1 MPRMQVYL
9 PDDLYHEV
17 KQRGISPSELLQQA
31 VRAELRRTALQ
42 EETDRYVAEL
52 IEEVG
57 DPSEA
62 EMAKA
67 ESIARRLAAH
77 RPAAETG

>member
-1 MPRMQVYL
+1 MPRVQVYL
-9 PDDLYHEV
+9 PDELYDEV

-31 VRAELRRTALQ
+31 VRAEVRRAEIQ
-42 EETDRYVAEL
+42 EATDRYVTEL

-57 DPSEA
+57 EPSEA
-62 EMAKA
+62 QTAKA

-77 RPAAETG
+77 RPTKAAG

>member
-1 MPRMQVYL
+1 MQVYL
-9 PDDLYHEV
+9 PDELYDEV

-42 EETDRYVAEL
+42 EATDRYLAEL
-52 IEEVG
+52 VEEVG

-62 EMAKA
+62 AVANA
-67 ESIARRLAAH
+67 ESIASRLAAH
-77 RPAAETG
+77 RPATAAG

>member
-1 MPRMQVYL
+1 MQVYL
-9 PDDLYHEV
+9 PDELYDEV

-42 EETDRYVAEL
+42 EATDRYLEQL

-62 EMAKA
+62 ATAKA
-67 ESIARRLAAH
+67 ESIGRRLAAH
-77 RPAAETG
+77 RPASAAG

>member
-1 MPRMQVYL
+1 MYL
-9 PDDLYHEV
+9 PDELYDEV

-31 VRAELRRTALQ
+31 VRAEVRRAEIQ
-42 EETDRYVAEL
+42 EATDRYVTEL

-57 DPSEA
+57 EPSEA
-62 EMAKA
+62 QTAKA

-77 RPAAETG
+77 RPAKAVG

>member
-9 PDDLYHEV
+9 PNELYDEV
-17 KQRGISPSELLQQA
+17 KRRGISPSELLQQA
-31 VRAELRRTALQ
+31 VRTEMRRSALQ
-42 EETDRYVAEL
+42 EEADRYVAEL
-52 IEEVG
+52 IEEMG

-62 EMAKA
+62 AVEKA

-77 RPAAETG
+77 RPAVETG

>member
-9 PDDLYHEV
+9 PDDLYDEV
-17 KQRGISPSELLQQA
+17 KQRGISPSEMLQ
-31 VRAELRRTALQ
+31 RALRVELHRSALQ
-42 EETDRYVAEL
+42 EAADRYVTEL

-57 DPSEA
+57 APSEA
-62 EMAKA
+62 AAAKA

-77 RPAAETG
+77 RPATSAG

>member
-9 PDDLYHEV
+9 PDDLYDEV

-31 VRAELRRTALQ
+31 VRAELHRTALQ
-42 EETDRYVAEL
+42 EATDRYVTEL

-57 DPSEA
+57 ESSEA
-62 EMAKA
+62 ATAKA

-77 RPAAETG
+77 RPATAVG

>member
-9 PDDLYHEV
+9 PDELYDEV

-52 IEEVG
+52 VEEVG
-57 DPSEA
+57 GPSA
-62 EMAKA
+62 AAAAKA
-67 ESIARRLAAH
+67 ESVARRLAAH
-77 RPAAETG
+77 RPDTATG